1 MTEHNADSLIQE
13 KKRRAVAR
21 WLFLGV
27 AILLIQILLG
37 GITRLTGSG
46 LSIAEWKPILGAV
59 PPMSQEDWNQAFELY
74 KERASGQFLT
84 QNSDYTLSDFKA
96 IYFWEWMHREWAR
109 IFLSGTFLVGF
120 IYFWRKKYFE
130 RKMIGPLA
138 ALFVL
143 GALQG
148 TVGWIMVASGLNPDD
163 THVSHIKLA
172 LHFMFALVL
181 LCYTLW
187 FALQLRVQETD
198 RELNPTLRRLALAL
212 LILFS
217 VQLCY
222 GAFMAGLKAAPA
234 ATTWPDINGSYVP
247 ENPKEFGVS
256 SYTGIHMFTDH
267 PLVVHFVHRNLA
279 YLIAALVFGF
289 WIVVRRSTTGRVLRK
304 ASGISLL
311 LVLAQVVLGVLTVL
325 NGAAM
330 TQSKFQRFEWLAE
343 MHQMVAILLLMS
355 ILYNFFLL
363 NKRHPPAAA

>member
-1 MTEHNADSLIQE
+1 MTSHIADSLTQE
-13 KKRRAVAR
+13 KKRRAVAN

-59 PPMSQEDWNQAFELY
+59 PPMNQEDWNQAFELY
-74 KERASGQFLT
+74 KEKASGQFLT

-109 IFLSGTFLVGF
+109 IAMSGTFLIGF
-120 IYFWRKKYFE
+120 IYFWRKQYFE
-130 RKMIGPLA
+130 RKMVGPLA

-181 LCYTLW
+181 LCYTFW
-187 FALQLRVQETD
+187 FALQLRIKEERQED
-198 RELNPTLRRLALAL
+198 IPGLRRFSVLLLVLLA
-212 LILFS
+212 

-234 ATTWPDINGSYVP
+234 ATTWPDINGSMLP
-247 ENPKEFGVS
+247 QNPGQFGAATFS
-256 SYTGIHMFTDH
+256 GIHQLTDH
-267 PLVVHFVHRNLA
+267 PLVVHFLHRTLA
-279 YLIAALVFGF
+279 YLIAVLVFAF
-289 WIVVRRSTTGRVLRK
+289 WVAVRRSSAGSPLKK
-304 ASGISLL
+304 AATASLF
-311 LVLAQVVLGVLTVL
+311 LVLLQVVLGIFTVM
-325 NGAAM
+325 NGALM
-330 TQSKFQRFEWLAE
+330 TQSKFLRFEWLAE
-343 MHQMVAILLLMS
+343 THQMVAIFLLMS
-355 ILYNFFLL
+355 VLGIFYLL
-363 NKRHPPAAA
+363 HKKPRNSGA

>member
-1 MTEHNADSLIQE
+1 MTQHNADAPIQE
-13 KKRRAVAR
+13 QKRRAVAR

-59 PPMSQEDWNQAFELY
+59 PPMNQDDWNQAFELY
-74 KERASGQFLT
+74 KEKASGQFLM

-109 IFLSGTFLVGF
+109 IALSGTFLVGF
-120 IYFWRKKYFE
+120 IYFWRKQYFE

-172 LHFMFALVL
+172 MHFMFALVL
-181 LCYTLW
+181 LCYTFW
-187 FALQLRVQETD
+187 FALQLSVHESS
-198 RELNPTLRRLALAL
+198 REAIPRLKRLSVVLLVLLAL
-212 LILFS
+212 
-217 VQLCY
+217 QLCY
-222 GAFMAGLKAAPA
+222 GAFMAGLKAAPV
-234 ATTWPDINGSYVP
+234 ATTWPDINGSLLP
-247 ENPKEFGVS
+247 QNTEQFGS
-256 SYTGIHMFTDH
+256 ATFSGIHRFTDH
-267 PLVVHFVHRNLA
+267 PLVVHFMHRNLA
-279 YLIAALVFGF
+279 YLIAALVLGF
-289 WIVVRRSTTGRVLRK
+289 WIATRKRAVGPALRK
-304 ASGISLL
+304 ASTLSVL
-311 LVLAQVVLGVLTVL
+311 LVLLQVLLGILTVM

-330 TQSKFQRFEWLAE
+330 TQSRFLRFEWLAE
-343 MHQMVAILLLMS
+343 MHQMVAIFLLMS
-355 ILYNFFLL
+355 LVYNYYLL
-363 NKRHPPAAA
+363 RKR